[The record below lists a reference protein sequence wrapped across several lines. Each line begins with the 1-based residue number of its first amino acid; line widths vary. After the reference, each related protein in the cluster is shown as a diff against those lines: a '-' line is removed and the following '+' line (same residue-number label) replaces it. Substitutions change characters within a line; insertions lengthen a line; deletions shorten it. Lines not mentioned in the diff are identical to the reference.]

1 MKRWLRRV
9 RGVLGM
15 GLAWAVGGMLVGGLF
30 ELIDNV
36 LPGALPFISR
46 VDMWPQTLAIPFFL
60 AGVIFS
66 VVLAVVASRR
76 RFGELSL
83 PRFAAWGAAAGLVLG
98 GIAVSMGAPVL
109 FLGILTLASAIAAS
123 GSLVLARLAE
133 KRELLNPSEDVSDVG
148 LAEGE
153 VKELLG
159 ERD

>member
-1 MKRWLRRV
+1 
-9 RGVLGM
+9 M

-46 VDMWPQTLAIPFFL
+46 IDMWPQTLAIPFFL
-60 AGVIFS
+60 GGVIFS
-66 VVLAVVASRR
+66 VVLAIAASRR

-83 PRFAAWGAAAGLVLG
+83 PRFATFGAVAGLLLG
-98 GIAVSMGAPVL
+98 GIGMSKGAPLL
-109 FLGILTLASAIAAS
+109 FLGITTFASAIAAS
-123 GSLVLARLAE
+123 GSLVLARMAE
-133 KRELLNPSEDVSDVG
+133 KRDLLNSGEDVSDVG

-159 ERD
+159 DRD